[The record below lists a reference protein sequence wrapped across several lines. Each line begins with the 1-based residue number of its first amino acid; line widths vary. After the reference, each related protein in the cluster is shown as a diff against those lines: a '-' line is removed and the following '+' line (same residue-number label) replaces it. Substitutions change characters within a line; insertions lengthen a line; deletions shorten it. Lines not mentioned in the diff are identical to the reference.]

1 MTRHN
6 PTATEKTAAMT
17 RFFDSL
23 GYMHDVP
30 LLKSAHATFPPD
42 PNQGQFRLLVDEL
55 RALRDR
61 RRRVTRKVKVP
72 TNTRDRPAE
81 KEAERISRADHIRPT
96 PPPLKKSL
104 SSLAAEAK
112 RMTAESQRA
121 TAEIQRR
128 TAIQMLGDLTA
139 AAKAGRLGAIA
150 AAKVDALRHA
160 NATALGLTATGV
172 RR

>member
-1 MTRHN
+1 M
-6 PTATEKTAAMT
+6 P
-17 RFFDSL
+17 RFYDSL

-30 LLKSAHATFPPD
+30 LLKAIDATFPPD
-42 PNQGQFRLLVDEL
+42 PDNGQFRLLVDEL
-55 RALRDR
+55 RALRER

-81 KEAERISRADHIRPT
+81 KEAERVSRADHIRPT
-96 PPPLKKSL
+96 PAPLKKSL

-121 TAEIQRR
+121 TAEIQHRH
-128 TAIQMLGDLTA
+128 AIALIADLST
-139 AAKAGRLGAIA
+139 AAKAGQLDAIS
-150 AAKVDALRHA
+150 AAKLDALQHRHA
-160 NATALGLTATGV
+160 RALGMETTGV